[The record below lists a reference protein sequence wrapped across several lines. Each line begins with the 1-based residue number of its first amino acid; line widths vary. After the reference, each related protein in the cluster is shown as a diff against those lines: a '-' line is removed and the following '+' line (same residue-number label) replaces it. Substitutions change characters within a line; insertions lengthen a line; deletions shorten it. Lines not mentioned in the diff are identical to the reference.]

1 HPVIKDEIASIENAL
16 NKYVEGTIKPPT
28 HIKQNILDSIYAEE
42 AKKNGLPFILSPD
55 SKINDWF
62 EYLKCNQIE
71 KPEGNDALYM
81 TEFSKTNN
89 IVTYIAWAKPGA
101 FVEEEHGDELE
112 RLFMLQGSCKID
124 FDGVTHYY
132 KEGDFVEIK
141 KNTLHRAEVTGSE
154 TMILI
159 GQRLVA

>member
-1 HPVIKDEIASIENAL
+1 MNVQNIIESGLLELYCLGVVSEQEKDLIEQFASEHPVIKDEIASIENSL
-16 NKYVEGTIKPPT
+16 NKYVEGNIKPAP
-28 HIKQNILDSIYAEE
+28 HIKQNIFDSIYAEE
-42 AKKNGLPFILSPD
+42 AKENGLPFILSPD

-89 IVTYIAWAKPGA
+89 IVTYIAWGKPGA
-101 FVEEEHGDELE
+101 FVEEEHCDELE

-124 FDGVTHYY
+124 FDGVT
-132 KEGDFVEIK
+132 
-141 KNTLHRAEVTGSE
+141 
-154 TMILI
+154 
-159 GQRLVA
+159 